1 MGLIHAVLLDRWAS
15 TNIARDTLGELLRR
29 LIYANVGLPSI
40 KYIRFL
46 AHEANQLSGWD
57 GILECLSEVPW
68 LPSGT
73 SIWELGSGNNA
84 RQKIRDDFTDRR
96 EKELPAGW
104 EQLTTTYVAV
114 TLRKLD
120 DISGLENELK
130 ADSPW
135 KDVRIIDAQS
145 LEEWIEISPSVE
157 IWLQEQGIG
166 PPSSVH
172 TLSRVW
178 SNWSEKTNP
187 PVSIKLILAG
197 RDQVSNDLLGNL
209 TSQGSPINIQADS
222 PEEAVAFV
230 YSVIASS
237 EEALFREHFLAKSIV
252 IKQKGDTLRFQYDS
266 SPENIILCP
275 PATSESLALARSGHT
290 VINAL
295 GNKSLAQRIDIR
307 LTRPLRSNF
316 SNALVA
322 MGMSK
327 ENADIS
333 ARACGSSPSIWRLWN
348 LIEFGDLGDDT
359 PDWAKEEYAHL
370 IVPAVLIGGWSEKS
384 EGDKEI
390 LEEITGK
397 SFKEYRDGLNL
408 LLCRDNPPLVKAGDA
423 WVVSAPATAFVLTI
437 PFITQG
443 YLEKLSTIA
452 KDVFGETDPVIDLP
466 PTERPYAG
474 IRDVHLKH
482 SAWLRDGIAET
493 LLRIAVIGER
503 LERNGIIPGN
513 LSCQQYVDS
522 IIRELIGLREDWR
535 LLASLRD
542 QLPVLAE
549 AAPVPFV
556 EALECLLQG
565 KPESLIPLFEEGD
578 DLLFG
583 HSFHTGLLWTLEML
597 AWETNYLGRVVTIL
611 AQLAKIDPGGKTANR
626 PINSIREILLAWHPG
641 TSATLDQRLQA
652 LDLLLERVPEIGWKL
667 LIELMPKGHGETAFP
682 TQEPVWRDFGRSKKE
697 ILTNKIVRDAYKNIV
712 DRTIAHAKLVP
723 SRWQELMGFYD
734 DVSDDHRDAIEKGL
748 RLLERSDLSEE
759 NRTSLWEALREL
771 ISKHREYPDASWAL
785 NDEHIKRLESVMTL
799 FSPTDDVDRFSW
811 LFNEYSPDVP
821 FPRGDHDK
829 YDEEIRKR
837 RRDAIGYLWNKGGID
852 SIKKF
857 LNRISF
863 PGSVASYVF
872 DFFKDE
878 TDAIRIFEDTSQG
891 SIGEKVFARCLS
903 LQAYLKFGES
913 WTGLL
918 IAKARELSWP
928 SQTLANAFLDY
939 PDSRKTFDL
948 INSLGE
954 DIDQAYWN
962 SRENWLRMENDKE
975 YLSFAIEKFIRSG
988 RAVDI
993 LAFASHYA
1001 GGLKPSLLFRLLDQA
1016 LDELNKGKKPFS
1028 NFGYHIEKVFDKL
1041 RAREDVDES
1050 ELARKEYLY
1059 LPLLTTSFEAK
1070 DLTLHKIIAK
1080 DPKFFID
1087 VICDLYKGKSGPT
1100 KELEPSSQEKLRGE
1114 SAWNLLRSWKY
1125 PPGTD
1130 EKGQVIKGSLKEWAI
1145 EARKL
1150 AAELDRTDVAD
1161 LHIGHVV
1168 FYYPVDPTDLIWPH
1182 IEIRELIETVQ
1193 SSKLEQGIEIEQ
1205 FNSRGVVSKALFEG
1219 GKQERA
1225 LAAKWRGWAEKMDSR
1240 WLRTKIM
1247 LERIAA
1253 SWDAHADAE
1262 DQRTE
1267 KEKLR
1272 YG

>member
-1 MGLIHAVLLDRWAS
+1 MALIHAVSLDAWAN
-15 TNIARDTLGELLRR
+15 TNIARDALGELLRR
-29 LIYANVGLPSI
+29 LIHTNVELPNI
-40 KYIRFL
+40 EKIRFL

-57 GILECLSEVPW
+57 GILDCQSKVPW

-73 SIWELGSGNNA
+73 SVWELGTGNNA
-84 RQKIRDDFTDRR
+84 RQKIRDYFTARR

-104 EQLTTTYVAV
+104 AQVTTTYVAV

-135 KDVRIIDAQS
+135 KDVKIIDAQS
-145 LEEWIEISPSVE
+145 LEEWIELSPSVE
-157 IWLQEQGIG
+157 IWLQEKGIG
-166 PPSSVH
+166 PPPTVH
-172 TLSRVW
+172 TLLRDWRDW
-178 SNWSEKTNP
+178 SNKTNP

-197 RDQVSNDLLGNL
+197 RDQVSSDLLRNL

-222 PEEAVAFV
+222 PEETLAFL
-230 YSVIASS
+230 YSVIAST
-237 EEALFREHFLAKSIV
+237 EDAKFRDHFLYRSVV
-252 IKQKGDTLRFQYDS
+252 IKQKGDTSRFQYNS
-266 SPENIILCP
+266 SPQNIILCP

-307 LTRPLRSNF
+307 LTRSLRSDF
-316 SNALVA
+316 SDALVA

-348 LIEFGDLGDDT
+348 LIEYGDLGDDI

-390 LEEITGK
+390 LEKITGK

-408 LLCRDNPPLVKAGDA
+408 LLCRDNPPLVKVGDA
-423 WVVSAPATAFVLTI
+423 WVVSAPATTFVLTI

-452 KDVFGETDPVIDLP
+452 KDVFGETDPVVDLP

-513 LSCQQYVDS
+513 QSCQQYVDS
-522 IIRELIGLREDWR
+522 IIRELRGLREDWR

-565 KPESLIPLFEEGD
+565 KPEVLIPLFEEGD

-597 AWETNYLGRVVTIL
+597 AWAPNYLGRVVTIL
-611 AQLAKIDPGGKTANR
+611 AQLADIDPGGKTTNR

-641 TSATLDQRLQA
+641 TSATLDQRLQT
-652 LDLLLERVPEIGWKL
+652 LDLVLERVPDVGWKL
-667 LIELMPKGHGETAFP
+667 LIELMPKAYGETASP

-697 ILTNKIVRDAYKNIV
+697 ILTNKIVRDTYKNII
-712 DRTIAHAKLVP
+712 DRAISHAQLNP
-723 SRWQELMGFYD
+723 FRWQELIGFYD
-734 DVSDDHRDAIEKGL
+734 DVSDDHREAIEKGL
-748 RLLERSDLSEE
+748 NLLAETDLMEE
-759 NRTSLWEALREL
+759 NRTRLWETLREL
-771 ISKHREYPDASWAL
+771 ISKHREYPDASWSL
-785 NDEHIKRLESVMTL
+785 YDEQIKRLESVMEL
-799 FSPTDDVDRFSW
+799 FSPSDDVDRFSW
-811 LFNEYSPDVP
+811 LFNEYSPDIP
-821 FPRGDHDK
+821 FPRENHDQ
-829 YDEEIRKR
+829 YDEELR
-837 RRDAIGYLWNKGGID
+837 RLRRNAIDHLWYKGGID
-852 SIKKF
+852 SIKK
-857 LNRISF
+857 LLAQTSF
-863 PGSVASYVF
+863 PGSVSTFIF
-872 DFFKDE
+872 DHLKNE
-878 TDAIRIFEDTSQG
+878 MNSVRVFEDTNQG
-891 SIGEKVFARCLS
+891 SIGEQVFAKCLS
-903 LQAYLKFGES
+903 LQAYLKFGEN
-913 WTGLL
+913 WTETVL
-918 IAKARELSWP
+918 AKATELGWP
-928 SQTLANAFLDY
+928 SKAIANAFLAY
-939 PDSRKTFDL
+939 PDSRMTFDL
-948 INSLGE
+948 ISSLGE
-954 DIDQAYWN
+954 DIDREYWN

-975 YLSFAIEKFIRSG
+975 HLSFAIEKFL
-988 RAVDI
+988 RASRAIDI
-993 LAFASHYA
+993 LTFASHHA
-1001 GGLKPSLLFRLLDQA
+1001 SSLEPNLLFRLLDQA
-1016 LDELNKGKKPFS
+1016 LDELNKGKTPFS
-1028 NFGYHIEKVFDKL
+1028 HLGYYIEEVFDKL
-1041 RAREDVDES
+1041 RAREGVDES
-1050 ELARKEYLY
+1050 VLARKEYLY
-1059 LPLLTTSFEAK
+1059 LPLLTKSFKAK
-1070 DLTLHKIIAK
+1070 DLTLHRIMAK

-1087 VICDLYKGKSGPT
+1087 ILRDLYKPKSKPIMDA
-1100 KELEPSSQEKLRGE
+1100 EPSGQEKLRAE
-1114 SAWNLLRSWKY
+1114 FAWNLLRSWKH
-1125 PPGTD
+1125 PPGID
-1130 EKGQVIKGSLKEWAI
+1130 DKGQVIEGILKDWGT

-1150 AAELDRTDVAD
+1150 AAGQDRADIAD
-1161 LHIGHVV
+1161 LRIGHVL

-1182 IEIRELIETVQ
+1182 IELRKLIEAVQ
-1193 SSKLEQGIEIEQ
+1193 SNELEHGIEIEQ

-1219 GKQERA
+1219 GTQERD
-1225 LAAKWRGWAEKMDSR
+1225 LAAKWRSWAEKIDIR
-1240 WLRTKIM
+1240 WLRTKVM

-1253 SWDAHADAE
+1253 SWDAHAIAE

-1267 KEKLR
+1267 KERLR
-1272 YG
+1272 FS